1 MNARVT
7 RRGFVAGGAAVA
19 GGLVAL
25 SSVAGTT
32 NAPVQARAE
41 EATVDESLI
50 APAQMNAQDY
60 AAAGEGWRSNTTD
73 FATLFSPWQ
82 FGGLEIKNRIV
93 KSAAGSDTG
102 KNNEECVAYYRAFAH
117 GGVDMVWV
125 EDFVDKYEHF
135 PMTRGV
141 PMDTAPL
148 KELADAIH
156 EEGGH
161 IGYQISCMGI
171 PFSGTQQTASGSFA
185 SAVAG
190 DMTID
195 EIHTLQQDSANFAKQ
210 LQDLG
215 WDAVEINAAG
225 NNIGQSFFS
234 RMRNKRDDEYGP
246 QSFENRARFVC
257 EMIQGIKEACGQDF
271 PVQVLINGIEEN
283 DTNLGDSTLMTTVEE
298 NLEIAKCL
306 EAAGANSL
314 HVRLGPLG
322 MHVCQFASDLY
333 FTGYHTNAD
342 STFDR
347 EASMLS
353 PNVPQRSYM
362 LEDPMDIGRHVVLWE
377 YATAF
382 MGWLMEVTPFNQP
395 DVQAAKTNTKAILAG
410 HLPDRTHR
418 LAEPWVCAEY
428 SDEFA
433 SQTGIVDPTQMRSVD
448 SVIDAFM
455 SLVEPGCWIS
465 VNAFLPFTGERRGP
479 MEVIRHTL
487 ARHLRVPCSLEIG
500 PRYLHSTGQ
509 LQKGGE
515 NTGLFLILSGNEVN
529 DLQVPNTQY
538 SLGQLEVAQSKGD
551 LETLSAKGRRALH
564 LHMIDTDADTLW
576 RLAHAFEEA
585 GTRIA
590 IKRALGK

>member
-1 MNARVT
+1 MGWTDLASNPPTPIEQIEEFARGVADDDINYVGLLGEGGSSQAPMT
-7 RRGFVAGGAAVA
+7 ITKLCAALHPRVRFSTLDSLSPVYVRQILHGVDYAHAIFIVSSKSGGTLETLSLYHVIWEDVVRELGEQEAGKHFVAITDPGSDLEKLARERSFRGVFLGEPTVGGRFSALSVF
-19 GGLVAL
+19 GLVPAAL
-25 SSVAGTT
+25 CGLDVRDM
-32 NAPVQARAE
+32 VARAAE
-41 EATVDESLI
+41 MERMCSQDSLNNPAVQLASFLITNLSPASANCFTYISPQPGRVFGLWMEQLIAESLGKDGKGVVPHI
-50 APAQMNAQDY
+50 
-60 AAAGEGWRSNTTD
+60 
-73 FATLFSPWQ
+73 
-82 FGGLEIKNRIV
+82 EIDVNLL
-93 KSAAGSDTG
+93 
-102 KNNEECVAYYRAFAH
+102 NH
-117 GGVDMVWV
+117 
-125 EDFVDKYEHF
+125 HQ
-135 PMTRGV
+135 PM
-141 PMDTAPL
+141 
-148 KELADAIH
+148 H
-156 EEGGH
+156 
-161 IGYQISCMGI
+161 
-171 PFSGTQQTASGSFA
+171 
-185 SAVAG
+185 
-190 DMTID
+190 
-195 EIHTLQQDSANFAKQ
+195 
-210 LQDLG
+210 
-215 WDAVEINAAG
+215 
-225 NNIGQSFFS
+225 
-234 RMRNKRDDEYGP
+234 
-246 QSFENRARFVC
+246 
-257 EMIQGIKEACGQDF
+257 
-271 PVQVLINGIEEN
+271 PVV
-283 DTNLGDSTLMTTVEE
+283 V
-298 NLEIAKCL
+298 
-306 EAAGANSL
+306 
-314 HVRLGPLG
+314 
-322 MHVCQFASDLY
+322 
-333 FTGYHTNAD
+333 YHTNAD

-362 LEDPMDIGRHVVLWE
+362 LEDPMDIGRHFVLWE

-382 MGWLMEVTPFNQP
+382 MGWLMEVPPFNQP

-529 DLQVPNTQY
+529 DLEVPGTQY

>member
-1 MNARVT
+1 MT
-7 RRGFVAGGAAVA
+7 RKNIAQAPCPAEK
-19 GGLVAL
+19 LVA
-25 SSVAGTT
+25 
-32 NAPVQARAE
+32 
-41 EATVDESLI
+41 
-50 APAQMNAQDY
+50 
-60 AAAGEGWRSNTTD
+60 
-73 FATLFSPWQ
+73 
-82 FGGLEIKNRIV
+82 
-93 KSAAGSDTG
+93 
-102 KNNEECVAYYRAFAH
+102 
-117 GGVDMVWV
+117 
-125 EDFVDKYEHF
+125 EH
-135 PMTRGV
+135 V
-141 PMDTAPL
+141 P
-148 KELADAIH
+148 
-156 EEGGH
+156 
-161 IGYQISCMGI
+161 
-171 PFSGTQQTASGSFA
+171 
-185 SAVAG
+185 
-190 DMTID
+190 
-195 EIHTLQQDSANFAKQ
+195 
-210 LQDLG
+210 
-215 WDAVEINAAG
+215 
-225 NNIGQSFFS
+225 S
-234 RMRNKRDDEYGP
+234 RMHVK
-246 QSFENRARFVC
+246 
-257 EMIQGIKEACGQDF
+257 
-271 PVQVLINGIEEN
+271 
-283 DTNLGDSTLMTTVEE
+283 DSTLYDFSDVALDSARNFMGLLGEGGSSQAPMTITK
-298 NLEIAKCL
+298 LC
-306 EAAGANSL
+306 AAL
-314 HVRLGPLG
+314 HPHVRFSTLDSLSPVYVRQILHGVDYAHAIFIVSSKSGGTLETLSLYHVIWEDVVRELGEQEAGRHFVAITDPG
-322 MHVCQFASDLY
+322 SDLEKLARERSFRGVFLGEPTVGGRFSALSVFGLVPAALCGLDVRDMVARAAEMERMCSQDSLNNPAVQLASFLITNLSPASANCFPY
-333 FTGYHTNAD
+333 ISPQPGRVFGLWMEQLIAESLGKDGKGVVPHIEIDVNLLNHHQPMHPVVVYHTNAD

-362 LEDPMDIGRHVVLWE
+362 LEDPMDIGRHFVLWE

-382 MGWLMEVTPFNQP
+382 MGWLMEVPPFNQP

>member
-1 MNARVT
+1 MT
-7 RRGFVAGGAAVA
+7 RKNIAQAPCPAEK
-19 GGLVAL
+19 LVA
-25 SSVAGTT
+25 
-32 NAPVQARAE
+32 
-41 EATVDESLI
+41 
-50 APAQMNAQDY
+50 
-60 AAAGEGWRSNTTD
+60 
-73 FATLFSPWQ
+73 
-82 FGGLEIKNRIV
+82 
-93 KSAAGSDTG
+93 
-102 KNNEECVAYYRAFAH
+102 
-117 GGVDMVWV
+117 
-125 EDFVDKYEHF
+125 EH
-135 PMTRGV
+135 V
-141 PMDTAPL
+141 P
-148 KELADAIH
+148 
-156 EEGGH
+156 
-161 IGYQISCMGI
+161 
-171 PFSGTQQTASGSFA
+171 
-185 SAVAG
+185 
-190 DMTID
+190 
-195 EIHTLQQDSANFAKQ
+195 
-210 LQDLG
+210 
-215 WDAVEINAAG
+215 
-225 NNIGQSFFS
+225 S
-234 RMRNKRDDEYGP
+234 RMHVK
-246 QSFENRARFVC
+246 
-257 EMIQGIKEACGQDF
+257 
-271 PVQVLINGIEEN
+271 
-283 DTNLGDSTLMTTVEE
+283 DSTLYDFSDVALDSARNFMGWADLASNPPTPIEQIEEFARGVANDDINYVGLLGEGGSSQAPMTITK
-298 NLEIAKCL
+298 LC
-306 EAAGANSL
+306 AAL
-314 HVRLGPLG
+314 HPHVRFSTLDSLSPVYVRQILHGVDYAHAIFIVSSKSGGTLETLSLYHVIWEDVVRELGEQEAGKHFVAITDPS
-322 MHVCQFASDLY
+322 SDLEKLARERSFRGVFLGEPTVGGRFSALSVFGLVPAALCGLDVRDMVARAAEMERMCSQDSLNNPAVQLASFLITNLSPASANC
-333 FTGYHTNAD
+333 FTYISPQPGRVFGLWMEQLIAESLGKDGKGVVPHIEIDVNLLNHHQPMHPVVVYHTNAD

-362 LEDPMDIGRHVVLWE
+362 LEDPMDIGRHFVLWE

-382 MGWLMEVTPFNQP
+382 MGWLMEVPPFNQP

-455 SLVEPGCWIS
+455 SLAEPGCWIS

>member
-41 EATVDESLI
+41 EAAEGLI

-171 PFSGTQQTASGSFA
+171 PFSGTQQAASGSFA

-190 DMTID
+190 DMTVD
-195 EIHTLQQDSANFAKQ
+195 EIHTLQQDSANFAK
-210 LQDLG
+210 
-215 WDAVEINAAG
+215 
-225 NNIGQSFFS
+225 
-234 RMRNKRDDEYGP
+234 
-246 QSFENRARFVC
+246 
-257 EMIQGIKEACGQDF
+257 
-271 PVQVLINGIEEN
+271 
-283 DTNLGDSTLMTTVEE
+283 
-298 NLEIAKCL
+298 
-306 EAAGANSL
+306 
-314 HVRLGPLG
+314 
-322 MHVCQFASDLY
+322 
-333 FTGYHTNAD
+333 
-342 STFDR
+342 
-347 EASMLS
+347 
-353 PNVPQRSYM
+353 
-362 LEDPMDIGRHVVLWE
+362 
-377 YATAF
+377 
-382 MGWLMEVTPFNQP
+382 
-395 DVQAAKTNTKAILAG
+395 
-410 HLPDRTHR
+410 
-418 LAEPWVCAEY
+418 
-428 SDEFA
+428 
-433 SQTGIVDPTQMRSVD
+433 
-448 SVIDAFM
+448 
-455 SLVEPGCWIS
+455 
-465 VNAFLPFTGERRGP
+465 
-479 MEVIRHTL
+479 
-487 ARHLRVPCSLEIG
+487 
-500 PRYLHSTGQ
+500 
-509 LQKGGE
+509 
-515 NTGLFLILSGNEVN
+515 
-529 DLQVPNTQY
+529 
-538 SLGQLEVAQSKGD
+538 
-551 LETLSAKGRRALH
+551 
-564 LHMIDTDADTLW
+564 
-576 RLAHAFEEA
+576 
-585 GTRIA
+585 
-590 IKRALGK
+590 